1 MLDTTPSA
9 PAASR
14 SPDRPSGARPIADIR
29 THPCL
34 GCLAGDSPAR
44 RACAAA
50 RLTAEG
56 HDPAPFISPS
66 PARDRRAARKGQSR

>member
-1 MLDTTPSA
+1 MLDTTLPALAAHPSRA
-9 PAASR
+9 HLPAET
-14 SPDRPSGARPIADIR
+14 R

-34 GCLAGDSPAR
+34 RCLASDSPAR

-50 RLTAEG
+50 RLIAEG
-56 HDPAPFISPS
+56 HDPASFSSPS